1 MTMQKKKKKMVE
13 TRGETERERDS
24 WKSKTRVSP
33 VTRPHCYKRIA
44 CV

>member
-1 MTMQKKKKKMVE
+1 MTMQKKKMVE
-13 TRGETERERDS
+13 TRGERERDS